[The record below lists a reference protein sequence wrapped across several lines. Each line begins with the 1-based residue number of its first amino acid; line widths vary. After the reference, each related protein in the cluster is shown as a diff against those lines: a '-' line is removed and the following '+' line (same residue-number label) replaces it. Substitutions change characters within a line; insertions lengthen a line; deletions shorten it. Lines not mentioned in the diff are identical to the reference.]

1 MCYNMDMTNFKKNDI
16 FEAEVLDLTHEGQGV
31 VKINSFPF
39 FVDNALP
46 GERIKMHVLKVGKSF
61 GFGRVDEF
69 ISQSKHRVTQLNL
82 DYLRTGIADFGHLSY
97 DEQVKFKH
105 KQVVYILRKTAG
117 KADYPVLPMI
127 EAIKTF
133 NYRNKA
139 QIPVQM
145 IDGVL
150 TTGFYR
156 KNSHTLIPVEDFYI
170 QHPEIDAA
178 VLFLR
183 DEFRKINLQAYDEKM
198 RKGWLRNIVVRRAF
212 HTGEMMITLV
222 VTSKKLPENVELVID
237 HLVERFTN
245 IKSVQLNINSG
256 TGSFILGKEFV
267 LLYGKDFITD
277 LMLDKTF
284 QISAPA
290 FYQVNTPQAEKLYET
305 AYDFAGLKPGD
316 VVIDAYSGIGTIGI
330 SMADRVAKVY
340 GMEIIPAAVE
350 NAKRNAQLNELE
362 NTHYEVGTAE
372 KIMPKWL
379 EEGVKPDVIFV
390 DPPRKGL
397 DEGFIKAATATGPR
411 RIVYISC
418 NPATFAR
425 DIVRFEAEGY
435 LLDKVQPVDLFPQ
448 THHIELVAS
457 FNKNKR
463 G

>member
-1 MCYNMDMTNFKKNDI
+1 MDMTNFKKNDI

-31 VKINSFPF
+31 VKVDSYPF

-46 GERIKMHVLKVGKSF
+46 GERIKMRVLKVGKSF

-69 ISQSKHRVTQLNL
+69 ISQSEHRTTQLNL
-82 DYLRTGIADFGHLSY
+82 DYLRTGIADFGHLTY
-97 DEQVKFKH
+97 NEQVKFKQ
-105 KQVVYILRKTAG
+105 KQVVDILRKTAG
-117 KADYPVLPMI
+117 KEDFPVSPVI
-127 EAIKTF
+127 ESIKTIK
-133 NYRNKA
+133 YRNKA
-139 QIPVQM
+139 QIPIQM
-145 IDGVL
+145 VNGIL

-156 KNSHTLIPVEDFYI
+156 KNSHSLIPVEDFYI
-170 QHPEIDAA
+170 QHPEIDAV

-183 DEFRKINLQAYDEKM
+183 DEFRKINLQAYDEKT
-198 RKGWLRNIVVRRAF
+198 RKGWLRNIVVRRGF
-212 HTGEMMITLV
+212 HTSEMMVSLV
-222 VTSKKLPENVELVID
+222 VTSKKLPENVDLVID
-237 HLVERFTN
+237 KLVEHFTN
-245 IKSVQLNINSG
+245 IKSVQLNINNG

-277 LMLDKTF
+277 LMLDKTY

-305 AYDFAGLKPGD
+305 AFEFAELKPGD
-316 VVIDAYSGIGTIGI
+316 IVIDAYSGIGTIGI
-330 SMADRVAKVY
+330 SMADRVAEVY
-340 GMEIIPAAVE
+340 GMEVVPAAVE

-379 EEGVKPDVIFV
+379 DEGIKPDVIFV

-397 DEGFIKAATATGPR
+397 DETFIKSATATNPL

-425 DIVRFEAEGY
+425 DTKFLIENGY
-435 LLDKVQPVDLFPQ
+435 RLEKVSAVDMFPQ
-448 THHIELVAS
+448 TNHVEVVGLLQKI
-457 FNKNKR
+457 K
-463 G
+463 

>member
-1 MCYNMDMTNFKKNDI
+1 MDMTNFKKNDI

-31 VKINSFPF
+31 VKVDSYPF

-46 GERIKMHVLKVGKSF
+46 GERIKMRVLKVGKSF

-69 ISQSKHRVTQLNL
+69 ISQSEHRTTQLNL
-82 DYLRTGIADFGHLSY
+82 DYLRTGIADFGHLTY
-97 DEQVKFKH
+97 NEQVKFKQ
-105 KQVVYILRKTAG
+105 KQVVDILRKTAG
-117 KADYPVLPMI
+117 KEDFPVSPVI
-127 EAIKTF
+127 ETIKTIK
-133 NYRNKA
+133 YRNKA

-145 IDGVL
+145 VNGIL

-156 KNSHTLIPVEDFYI
+156 KNSHSLIPVEDFYI
-170 QHPEIDAA
+170 QHPEIDAV

-183 DEFRKINLQAYDEKM
+183 DEFRKINLQAYDEKT
-198 RKGWLRNIVVRRAF
+198 RKGWLRNIVVRRGF
-212 HTGEMMITLV
+212 HTSEMMVSLV
-222 VTSKKLPENVELVID
+222 VTSKKLPENVDLVID
-237 HLVERFTN
+237 KLVEHFTN
-245 IKSVQLNINSG
+245 IKSVQLNINNG

-277 LMLDKTF
+277 LMLDKTY

-305 AYDFAGLKPGD
+305 AFEFAELKPGD
-316 VVIDAYSGIGTIGI
+316 IVIDAYSGIGTIGI
-330 SMADRVAKVY
+330 SMADRVAEVY
-340 GMEIIPAAVE
+340 GMEVVPAAVE

-379 EEGVKPDVIFV
+379 DEGIKPDVIFV

-397 DEGFIKAATATGPR
+397 DETFIKSATATNPR

-425 DIVRFEAEGY
+425 DVVRFENEGY
-435 LLDKVQPVDLFPQ
+435 ILDKVQPVDLFPQ
-448 THHIELVAS
+448 THHIELVAR
-457 FNKNKR
+457 FNKK
-463 G
+463 

>member
-1 MCYNMDMTNFKKNDI
+1 MDMTNFKKNDI

-31 VKINSFPF
+31 VKVDSYPF

-46 GERIKMHVLKVGKSF
+46 GERIKMRVLKVGKSF

-69 ISQSKHRVTQLNL
+69 ISQSEHRTTQLNL
-82 DYLRTGIADFGHLSY
+82 DYLRTGIADFGHLTY
-97 DEQVKFKH
+97 NEQVKFKQ
-105 KQVVYILRKTAG
+105 KQVVDILRKTAG
-117 KADYPVLPMI
+117 KEDFPVSPVT
-127 EAIKTF
+127 ESIKTIK
-133 NYRNKA
+133 YRNKA

-145 IDGVL
+145 VNGIL

-156 KNSHTLIPVEDFYI
+156 KNSHSLIPVEDFYI
-170 QHPEIDAA
+170 QHPEIDAV

-183 DEFRKINLQAYDEKM
+183 DEFRKINLQAYDEKT
-198 RKGWLRNIVVRRAF
+198 RKGWLRNIVVRRGF
-212 HTGEMMITLV
+212 HTSEMMVSLV
-222 VTSKKLPENVELVID
+222 VTSKKLPENVDLVID
-237 HLVERFTN
+237 KLVEHFTN
-245 IKSVQLNINSG
+245 IKSVQLNINTG

-277 LMLDKTF
+277 LMLDKTY

-305 AYDFAGLKPGD
+305 AFEFAELKPGD
-316 VVIDAYSGIGTIGI
+316 IVIDAYSGIGTIGI
-330 SMADRVAKVY
+330 SMADRVAEVY
-340 GMEIIPAAVE
+340 GMEVVPAAVE

-379 EEGVKPDVIFV
+379 DEGIKPDVIFV

-397 DEGFIKAATATGPR
+397 DETFIKSATATNPR

-425 DIVRFEAEGY
+425 DVVSFENEGY
-435 LLDKVQPVDLFPQ
+435 ILDKVQPVDLFPQ
-448 THHIELVAS
+448 THHIELVAR
-457 FNKNKR
+457 FNKK
-463 G
+463 

>member
-1 MCYNMDMTNFKKNDI
+1 MTNFKKNDI

-31 VKINSFPF
+31 VKVDSYPF

-46 GERIKMHVLKVGKSF
+46 GERIKMRVLKVGKSF

-69 ISQSKHRVTQLNL
+69 ISQSEHRTTQLNL
-82 DYLRTGIADFGHLSY
+82 DYLRTGIADFGHLTY
-97 DEQVKFKH
+97 NEQVKFKQ
-105 KQVVYILRKTAG
+105 KQVVDILRKTAG
-117 KADYPVLPMI
+117 KEDFPVSPVI
-127 EAIKTF
+127 ESIKTIK
-133 NYRNKA
+133 YRNKA

-145 IDGVL
+145 VNGIL

-156 KNSHTLIPVEDFYI
+156 KNSHSLIPVEDFYI
-170 QHPEIDAA
+170 QHPEIDAV

-183 DEFRKINLQAYDEKM
+183 DEFRKINLQAYDEKT
-198 RKGWLRNIVVRRAF
+198 RKGWLRNIVVRRGF
-212 HTGEMMITLV
+212 HTSEMMVSLV
-222 VTSKKLPENVELVID
+222 VTSKKLPENVDLLID
-237 HLVERFTN
+237 KLVEHFTN
-245 IKSVQLNINSG
+245 IKSVQLNINTG

-277 LMLDKTF
+277 LMLDKTY

-305 AYDFAGLKPGD
+305 AFEFAELKPGD
-316 VVIDAYSGIGTIGI
+316 IVIDAYSGIGTIGI
-330 SMADRVAKVY
+330 SMADRVAEVY
-340 GMEIIPAAVE
+340 GMEVVPAAVE

-379 EEGVKPDVIFV
+379 DEGIKPDVIFV

-397 DEGFIKAATATGPR
+397 DETFIKSATATNPR

-425 DIVRFEAEGY
+425 DVVSFENEGY
-435 LLDKVQPVDLFPQ
+435 ILDKVQPVDLFPQ
-448 THHIELVAS
+448 THHIELVAR
-457 FNKNKR
+457 FNKK
-463 G
+463 

>member
-1 MCYNMDMTNFKKNDI
+1 MDMTNFKKNDI

-31 VKINSFPF
+31 VKIDSFPF

-105 KQVVYILRKTAG
+105 KQVVDILRKTAG
-117 KADYPVLPMI
+117 KSDYPVLPVV
-127 EAIKTF
+127 EAIKTI

-145 IDGVL
+145 IDGLL

-170 QHPEIDAA
+170 QHPEIDAV

-183 DEFRKINLQAYDEKM
+183 DEFRKINLQAYDEKT

-222 VTSKKLPENVELVID
+222 VTSKKLPEKVELVID

-256 TGSFILGKEFV
+256 TGSFILGKEFI

-277 LMLDKTF
+277 LMLDKTY

-340 GMEIIPAAVE
+340 GMEVVPAAVE

-379 EEGVKPDVIFV
+379 SEGIKSDVIFV

-397 DEGFIKAATATGPR
+397 DESFIKAAAMMNPR

-425 DIVRFEAEGY
+425 DVVRFESEGY

-457 FNKNKR
+457 FNKK
-463 G
+463 

>member
-1 MCYNMDMTNFKKNDI
+1 MTNFKKNDI

-31 VKINSFPF
+31 VKVDSYPF

-46 GERIKMHVLKVGKSF
+46 GERIKMRVLKVGKSF

-69 ISQSKHRVTQLNL
+69 ISQSEHRTTQLNL
-82 DYLRTGIADFGHLSY
+82 DYLRTGIADFGHLTY
-97 DEQVKFKH
+97 NEQVKFKQ
-105 KQVVYILRKTAG
+105 KQVVDILRKTAG
-117 KADYPVLPMI
+117 KEDFPVSPVI
-127 EAIKTF
+127 ESIKTIK
-133 NYRNKA
+133 YRNKA
-139 QIPVQM
+139 QIPIQM
-145 IDGVL
+145 VNGIL

-156 KNSHTLIPVEDFYI
+156 KNSHSLIPVEDFYI
-170 QHPEIDAA
+170 QHPEIDAV

-183 DEFRKINLQAYDEKM
+183 DEFRKINLQAYDEKT
-198 RKGWLRNIVVRRAF
+198 RKGWLRNIVVRRGF
-212 HTGEMMITLV
+212 HTSEMMVSLV
-222 VTSKKLPENVELVID
+222 VTSKKLPENVDLVID
-237 HLVERFTN
+237 KLVEHFTN
-245 IKSVQLNINSG
+245 IKSVQLNINNG

-277 LMLDKTF
+277 LMLDKTY

-305 AYDFAGLKPGD
+305 AFEFAELKPGD
-316 VVIDAYSGIGTIGI
+316 IVIDAYSGIGTIGI
-330 SMADRVAKVY
+330 SMADRVAEVY
-340 GMEIIPAAVE
+340 GMEVVPAAVE

-379 EEGVKPDVIFV
+379 DEGIKPDVIFV

-397 DEGFIKAATATGPR
+397 DETFIKSATATNPR

-425 DIVRFEAEGY
+425 DVVRFENEGY
-435 LLDKVQPVDLFPQ
+435 ILDKVKPVDLFPQ
-448 THHIELVAS
+448 THHIELVAR
-457 FNKNKR
+457 FNKK
-463 G
+463 

>member
-1 MCYNMDMTNFKKNDI
+1 MDMTNFKKNDI

-31 VKINSFPF
+31 VKVDSYPF

-46 GERIKMHVLKVGKSF
+46 GERIKMRVLKVGKSF

-69 ISQSKHRVTQLNL
+69 ISQSEHRTTQLNL
-82 DYLRTGIADFGHLSY
+82 DYLRTGIADFGHLTY
-97 DEQVKFKH
+97 NEQVKFKQ
-105 KQVVYILRKTAG
+105 KQVVDILRKTAG
-117 KADYPVLPMI
+117 KEDFPVSPVI
-127 EAIKTF
+127 ESIKTIK
-133 NYRNKA
+133 YRNKA
-139 QIPVQM
+139 QIPIQM
-145 IDGVL
+145 VNGIL

-156 KNSHTLIPVEDFYI
+156 KNSHSLIPVEDFYI
-170 QHPEIDAA
+170 QHPEIDAV

-183 DEFRKINLQAYDEKM
+183 DEFRKINLQAYDEKT
-198 RKGWLRNIVVRRAF
+198 RKGWLRNIVVRRGF
-212 HTGEMMITLV
+212 HTSEMMVSLV
-222 VTSKKLPENVELVID
+222 VTSKKLPENVDLVID
-237 HLVERFTN
+237 KLVEHFTN
-245 IKSVQLNINSG
+245 IKSVQLNINNG

-277 LMLDKTF
+277 LMLDKTY

-305 AYDFAGLKPGD
+305 AFEFAELKPGD
-316 VVIDAYSGIGTIGI
+316 IVIDAYSGIGTIGI
-330 SMADRVAKVY
+330 SMADRVAEVY
-340 GMEIIPAAVE
+340 GMEVVPAAVE

-379 EEGVKPDVIFV
+379 DEGIKPDVIFV

-397 DEGFIKAATATGPR
+397 DETFIKSATATNPR

-425 DIVRFEAEGY
+425 DVVRFENEGY
-435 LLDKVQPVDLFPQ
+435 ILDKVQPVDLLPQ
-448 THHIELVAS
+448 THHIELVAR
-457 FNKNKR
+457 FNKK
-463 G
+463 

>member
-1 MCYNMDMTNFKKNDI
+1 MTNFKKNDI

-31 VKINSFPF
+31 VKVDSYPF

-46 GERIKMHVLKVGKSF
+46 GERIKMRVLKVGKSF

-69 ISQSKHRVTQLNL
+69 ISQSEHRTTQLNL
-82 DYLRTGIADFGHLSY
+82 DYLRTGIADFGHLTY
-97 DEQVKFKH
+97 NEQVKFKQ
-105 KQVVYILRKTAG
+105 KQVVDILRKTAG
-117 KADYPVLPMI
+117 KEDFPVSPVI
-127 EAIKTF
+127 ESIKTIK
-133 NYRNKA
+133 YRNKA

-145 IDGVL
+145 VNGIL

-156 KNSHTLIPVEDFYI
+156 KNSHSLIPVEDFYI
-170 QHPEIDAA
+170 QHPEIDAV

-183 DEFRKINLQAYDEKM
+183 DEFRKINLQAYDEKT
-198 RKGWLRNIVVRRAF
+198 RKGWLRNIVVRRGF
-212 HTGEMMITLV
+212 HTSEMMVSLV
-222 VTSKKLPENVELVID
+222 VTSKKLPENVDLVID
-237 HLVERFTN
+237 KLVEHFTN
-245 IKSVQLNINSG
+245 IKSVQLNINNG

-277 LMLDKTF
+277 LMLDKTY

-305 AYDFAGLKPGD
+305 AFEFAELKPGD
-316 VVIDAYSGIGTIGI
+316 IVIDAYSGIGTIGI
-330 SMADRVAKVY
+330 SMADRVAEVY
-340 GMEIIPAAVE
+340 GMEVVPAAVE

-379 EEGVKPDVIFV
+379 DEGIKPDVIFV

-397 DEGFIKAATATGPR
+397 DETFIKSATATNPR

-425 DIVRFEAEGY
+425 DVVRFENEGY
-435 LLDKVQPVDLFPQ
+435 ILDKVQPVDLFPQ

-457 FNKNKR
+457 FNKK
-463 G
+463 

>member
-1 MCYNMDMTNFKKNDI
+1 MTNFKKNDI

-31 VKINSFPF
+31 VKVDSYPF

-46 GERIKMHVLKVGKSF
+46 GERIKMRVLKVGKSF

-69 ISQSKHRVTQLNL
+69 ISQSDHRTTQLNL
-82 DYLRTGIADFGHLSY
+82 DYLRTGIADFGHLTY
-97 DEQVKFKH
+97 NEQVKFKQ
-105 KQVVYILRKTAG
+105 KQVVDILRKTAG
-117 KADYPVLPMI
+117 KEDFPVSPVI
-127 EAIKTF
+127 ESIKTIK
-133 NYRNKA
+133 YRNKA
-139 QIPVQM
+139 QIPIQM
-145 IDGVL
+145 VNGIL

-156 KNSHTLIPVEDFYI
+156 KNSHSLIPVEDFYI
-170 QHPEIDAA
+170 QHPEIDAV

-183 DEFRKINLQAYDEKM
+183 DEFRKINLQAYDEKT
-198 RKGWLRNIVVRRAF
+198 RKGWLRNIVVRRGF
-212 HTGEMMITLV
+212 HTSEMMVSLV
-222 VTSKKLPENVELVID
+222 VTSKKLPENVDLVID
-237 HLVERFTN
+237 KLVEHFTN
-245 IKSVQLNINSG
+245 IKSVQLNINNG

-277 LMLDKTF
+277 LMLDKTY

-305 AYDFAGLKPGD
+305 AFEFAELKPGD
-316 VVIDAYSGIGTIGI
+316 IVIDAYSGIGTIGI
-330 SMADRVAKVY
+330 SMADRVAEVY
-340 GMEIIPAAVE
+340 GMEVVPAAVE

-379 EEGVKPDVIFV
+379 DEGIKPDVIFV

-397 DEGFIKAATATGPR
+397 DETFIKSATATNPR

-425 DIVRFEAEGY
+425 DVVRFENEGY
-435 LLDKVQPVDLFPQ
+435 ILDKVQPVDLFPQ
-448 THHIELVAS
+448 THHIELVAR
-457 FNKNKR
+457 FNKK
-463 G
+463 

>member
-1 MCYNMDMTNFKKNDI
+1 MDMTNFKKNDI

-31 VKINSFPF
+31 VKVDSYPF

-46 GERIKMHVLKVGKSF
+46 GERIKMRVLKVGKSF

-69 ISQSKHRVTQLNL
+69 ISQSEHRTTQLNL
-82 DYLRTGIADFGHLSY
+82 DYLRTGIADFGHLTY
-97 DEQVKFKH
+97 NEQVKFKQ
-105 KQVVYILRKTAG
+105 KQVVDILRKTAG
-117 KADYPVLPMI
+117 KEDFPVSPVI
-127 EAIKTF
+127 ESIKTIK
-133 NYRNKA
+133 YRNKA

-145 IDGVL
+145 VNGIL

-156 KNSHTLIPVEDFYI
+156 KNSHSLIPVEDFYI
-170 QHPEIDAA
+170 QHPEIDAV

-183 DEFRKINLQAYDEKM
+183 DEFRKINLQAYDEKT
-198 RKGWLRNIVVRRAF
+198 RKGWLRNIVVRRGF
-212 HTGEMMITLV
+212 HTSEMMVSLV
-222 VTSKKLPENVELVID
+222 VTSKKLPENVDLVID
-237 HLVERFTN
+237 KLVEHFTN
-245 IKSVQLNINSG
+245 IKSVQLNINNG

-277 LMLDKTF
+277 LMLDKTY

-305 AYDFAGLKPGD
+305 AFEFAELKPGD
-316 VVIDAYSGIGTIGI
+316 IVIDAYSGIGTIGI
-330 SMADRVAKVY
+330 SMADRVAEVY
-340 GMEIIPAAVE
+340 GMEVVPAAVE

-379 EEGVKPDVIFV
+379 DEGIKPDVIFV

-397 DEGFIKAATATGPR
+397 DETFIKSATATNPR

-425 DIVRFEAEGY
+425 DVVRFENEGY
-435 LLDKVQPVDLFPQ
+435 ILDKVQPVDLFPQ

-457 FNKNKR
+457 FNKK
-463 G
+463 

>member
-1 MCYNMDMTNFKKNDI
+1 MTNFKKNDI

-31 VKINSFPF
+31 VKVDSYPF

-46 GERIKMHVLKVGKSF
+46 GERIKMRVLKVGKSF

-69 ISQSKHRVTQLNL
+69 ISQSEHRTTQLNL
-82 DYLRTGIADFGHLSY
+82 DYLRTGIADFGHLTY
-97 DEQVKFKH
+97 NEQVKFKQ
-105 KQVVYILRKTAG
+105 KQVVDILRKTAR
-117 KADYPVLPMI
+117 KEDFPVSPVI
-127 EAIKTF
+127 ESIKTIK
-133 NYRNKA
+133 YRNKA
-139 QIPVQM
+139 QIPIQM
-145 IDGVL
+145 VNGIL

-156 KNSHTLIPVEDFYI
+156 KNSHSLIPVEDFYI
-170 QHPEIDAA
+170 QHPEIDAV

-183 DEFRKINLQAYDEKM
+183 DEFRKINLQAYDEKT
-198 RKGWLRNIVVRRAF
+198 RKGWLRNIVVRRGF
-212 HTGEMMITLV
+212 HTSEMMVSLV
-222 VTSKKLPENVELVID
+222 VTSKKLPENVDLVID
-237 HLVERFTN
+237 KLVEHFTN
-245 IKSVQLNINSG
+245 IKSVQLNINNG

-277 LMLDKTF
+277 LMLDKTY

-305 AYDFAGLKPGD
+305 AFEFAELKPGD
-316 VVIDAYSGIGTIGI
+316 IVIDAYSGIGTIGI
-330 SMADRVAKVY
+330 SMADRVAEVY
-340 GMEIIPAAVE
+340 GMEVVPAAVE

-379 EEGVKPDVIFV
+379 DEGIKPDVIFV

-397 DEGFIKAATATGPR
+397 DETFIKSATATNPR

-425 DIVRFEAEGY
+425 DVVRFENEGY
-435 LLDKVQPVDLFPQ
+435 ILDKVQPVDLFPQ
-448 THHIELVAS
+448 THHIELVAR
-457 FNKNKR
+457 FNKK
-463 G
+463 

>member
-1 MCYNMDMTNFKKNDI
+1 MDMTNFKKNDI

-31 VKINSFPF
+31 VKVDSYPF

-46 GERIKMHVLKVGKSF
+46 GERIKMRVLKVGKSF

-69 ISQSKHRVTQLNL
+69 ISQSEHRTTQLNL
-82 DYLRTGIADFGHLSY
+82 DYLRTGIADFGHLTY
-97 DEQVKFKH
+97 NEQVKFKQ
-105 KQVVYILRKTAG
+105 KQVVDILRKTAG
-117 KADYPVLPMI
+117 KEDFPVSPVI
-127 EAIKTF
+127 ESIKTIK
-133 NYRNKA
+133 YRNKA

-145 IDGVL
+145 VNGIL

-156 KNSHTLIPVEDFYI
+156 KNSHSLIPVEDFYI
-170 QHPEIDAA
+170 QHPEIDAV

-183 DEFRKINLQAYDEKM
+183 DEFRKINLQAYDEKT
-198 RKGWLRNIVVRRAF
+198 RKGWLRNIVVRRGF
-212 HTGEMMITLV
+212 HTSEMMVSLV
-222 VTSKKLPENVELVID
+222 VTSKKLPENVDLVID
-237 HLVERFTN
+237 KLVEYFTN
-245 IKSVQLNINSG
+245 IKSVQLNINNG

-277 LMLDKTF
+277 LMLDKTY

-305 AYDFAGLKPGD
+305 AFEFAELKPGD
-316 VVIDAYSGIGTIGI
+316 TVIDAYSGIGTIGI
-330 SMADRVAKVY
+330 SMADRVAEVY
-340 GMEIIPAAVE
+340 GMEVVPAAVE

-379 EEGVKPDVIFV
+379 DEGIKPDVIFV

-397 DEGFIKAATATGPR
+397 DETFIKSATATNPR

-425 DIVRFEAEGY
+425 DVVRFENEGY
-435 LLDKVQPVDLFPQ
+435 ILDKVQPVDLFPQ
-448 THHIELVAS
+448 THHIELVAR
-457 FNKNKR
+457 FNKK
-463 G
+463 

>member
-1 MCYNMDMTNFKKNDI
+1 MDMTNFKKNDI

-31 VKINSFPF
+31 VKVDSYPF

-46 GERIKMHVLKVGKSF
+46 GERIKMRVLKVGKSF

-69 ISQSKHRVTQLNL
+69 ISQSDHRTTQLNL

-97 DEQVKFKH
+97 NEQVKFKQ
-105 KQVVYILRKTAG
+105 KQVVDILRKTAG
-117 KADYPVLPMI
+117 KEDFPISPVI
-127 EAIKTF
+127 ESIKTIK
-133 NYRNKA
+133 YRNKA

-145 IDGVL
+145 VNGIL

-156 KNSHTLIPVEDFYI
+156 KNSHSLIPVEDFYI
-170 QHPEIDAA
+170 QHPEIDAV

-183 DEFRKINLQAYDEKM
+183 DEFRKINLQAYDEKT
-198 RKGWLRNIVVRRAF
+198 RKGWLRNIVVRRGF
-212 HTGEMMITLV
+212 HTSEMMVSLV
-222 VTSKKLPENVELVID
+222 VTSKKLPENVDLVID
-237 HLVERFTN
+237 KLVEHFTN
-245 IKSVQLNINSG
+245 IKSVQLNINTG

-267 LLYGKDFITD
+267 LLFGKNFITD
-277 LMLDKTF
+277 LMLDKTY

-305 AYDFAGLKPGD
+305 AFEFAELKPGD
-316 VVIDAYSGIGTIGI
+316 IVIDAYSGIGTIGI
-330 SMADRVAKVY
+330 SMADRVAEVY
-340 GMEIIPAAVE
+340 GMEVVPAAVE

-379 EEGVKPDVIFV
+379 DEGIKPDVIFV

-397 DEGFIKAATATGPR
+397 DETFIKSATATNPR

-425 DIVRFEAEGY
+425 DVVRFENEGY
-435 LLDKVQPVDLFPQ
+435 ILDKVQPVDLFPQ
-448 THHIELVAS
+448 THHIELVAR
-457 FNKNKR
+457 FNKK
-463 G
+463 

>member
-1 MCYNMDMTNFKKNDI
+1 MDMTNFKKNDI

-31 VKINSFPF
+31 VKVDSYPF

-46 GERIKMHVLKVGKSF
+46 GERIKMRVLKVGKSF

-69 ISQSKHRVTQLNL
+69 ISQSEHRTTQLNL
-82 DYLRTGIADFGHLSY
+82 DYLRTGIADFGHLTY
-97 DEQVKFKH
+97 NEQVKFKQ
-105 KQVVYILRKTAG
+105 KQVVDILRKTAG
-117 KADYPVLPMI
+117 KEDFPVSPVI
-127 EAIKTF
+127 ESIKTIK
-133 NYRNKA
+133 YRNKA

-145 IDGVL
+145 VNGIL

-156 KNSHTLIPVEDFYI
+156 KNSHSLIPVEDFYI
-170 QHPEIDAA
+170 QHPEIDAV

-183 DEFRKINLQAYDEKM
+183 DKFRKINLQAYDEKT
-198 RKGWLRNIVVRRAF
+198 RKGWLRNIVVRRGF
-212 HTGEMMITLV
+212 HTSEMMVSLV
-222 VTSKKLPENVELVID
+222 VTSKKLPENVDLVID
-237 HLVERFTN
+237 KLVEHFTN
-245 IKSVQLNINSG
+245 IKSVQLNINNG

-277 LMLDKTF
+277 LMLDKTY

-305 AYDFAGLKPGD
+305 AFEFAELKPGD
-316 VVIDAYSGIGTIGI
+316 IVIDAYSGIGTIGI
-330 SMADRVAKVY
+330 SMADRVAEVY
-340 GMEIIPAAVE
+340 GMEVVPAAIE

-379 EEGVKPDVIFV
+379 DEGIKPDVIFV

-397 DEGFIKAATATGPR
+397 DETFIKSATATNPR

-425 DIVRFEAEGY
+425 DVVRFENEGY
-435 LLDKVQPVDLFPQ
+435 ILDKVQPVDLFPQ
-448 THHIELVAS
+448 THHIELVAR
-457 FNKNKR
+457 FNKK
-463 G
+463 

>member
-1 MCYNMDMTNFKKNDI
+1 MTNFKKNDI

-31 VKINSFPF
+31 VKVDSYPF

-46 GERIKMHVLKVGKSF
+46 GERIKMRVLKVGKSF

-69 ISQSKHRVTQLNL
+69 ISQSEHRTTQLNL
-82 DYLRTGIADFGHLSY
+82 DYLRTGIADFGHLTY
-97 DEQVKFKH
+97 NEQVKFKQ
-105 KQVVYILRKTAG
+105 KQVVDILRKTAG
-117 KADYPVLPMI
+117 KEDFPVSPVT
-127 EAIKTF
+127 ESIKTIK
-133 NYRNKA
+133 YRNKA

-145 IDGVL
+145 VNGIL

-156 KNSHTLIPVEDFYI
+156 KNSHSLIPVEDFYI
-170 QHPEIDAA
+170 QHPEIDAV

-183 DEFRKINLQAYDEKM
+183 DEFRKINLQAYDEKT
-198 RKGWLRNIVVRRAF
+198 RKGWLRNIVVRRGF
-212 HTGEMMITLV
+212 HTSEMMVSLV
-222 VTSKKLPENVELVID
+222 VTSKKLPENVDLVID
-237 HLVERFTN
+237 KLVEHFTN
-245 IKSVQLNINSG
+245 IKSVQLNINTG

-277 LMLDKTF
+277 LMLDKTY

-305 AYDFAGLKPGD
+305 AFEFAELKPGD
-316 VVIDAYSGIGTIGI
+316 IVIDAYSGIGTIGI
-330 SMADRVAKVY
+330 SMADRVAEVY
-340 GMEIIPAAVE
+340 GMEVVPAAVE

-379 EEGVKPDVIFV
+379 DEGIKPDVIFV

-397 DEGFIKAATATGPR
+397 DETFIKSATATNPR

-425 DIVRFEAEGY
+425 DVVSFENEGY
-435 LLDKVQPVDLFPQ
+435 ILDKVQPVDLFPQ
-448 THHIELVAS
+448 THHIELVAR
-457 FNKNKR
+457 FNKK
-463 G
+463 

>member
-1 MCYNMDMTNFKKNDI
+1 MTNFKKNDI

-31 VKINSFPF
+31 VKVDSYPF

-46 GERIKMHVLKVGKSF
+46 GERIKMRVLKVGKSF

-69 ISQSKHRVTQLNL
+69 ISQSEHRTTQLNL
-82 DYLRTGIADFGHLSY
+82 DYLRTGIADFGHLTY
-97 DEQVKFKH
+97 NEQVKFKQ
-105 KQVVYILRKTAG
+105 KQVVDILRKTAG
-117 KADYPVLPMI
+117 KEDFPVSPVI
-127 EAIKTF
+127 ESIKTIK
-133 NYRNKA
+133 YRNKA

-145 IDGVL
+145 VNGIL

-156 KNSHTLIPVEDFYI
+156 KNSHSLIPVEDFYI
-170 QHPEIDAA
+170 QHPEIDAV

-183 DEFRKINLQAYDEKM
+183 DEFRKINLQAYDEKT
-198 RKGWLRNIVVRRAF
+198 RKGWLRNIVVRRGF
-212 HTGEMMITLV
+212 HTSEMMVSLV
-222 VTSKKLPENVELVID
+222 VTSKKLPENVDLVID
-237 HLVERFTN
+237 KLVEHFTN
-245 IKSVQLNINSG
+245 IKSVQLNINTG

-277 LMLDKTF
+277 LMLDKTY

-305 AYDFAGLKPGD
+305 AFEFAELKPGD
-316 VVIDAYSGIGTIGI
+316 IVIDAYSGIGTIGI
-330 SMADRVAKVY
+330 SMADRVAEVY
-340 GMEIIPAAVE
+340 GMEVVPAAVE

-379 EEGVKPDVIFV
+379 DEGIKPDVIFV

-397 DEGFIKAATATGPR
+397 DETFIKSATATNPR

-425 DIVRFEAEGY
+425 DVVRFENEGY
-435 LLDKVQPVDLFPQ
+435 ILDKVQPVDLFPQ
-448 THHIELVAS
+448 THHIELVAR
-457 FNKNKR
+457 FNKK
-463 G
+463 

>member
-1 MCYNMDMTNFKKNDI
+1 MDMTNFKKNDI

-31 VKINSFPF
+31 VKVDSYPF

-46 GERIKMHVLKVGKSF
+46 GERIKMRVLKVGKSF

-69 ISQSKHRVTQLNL
+69 ISQSEHRSTQLNL
-82 DYLRTGIADFGHLSY
+82 DYLRTGIADFGHLTY
-97 DEQVKFKH
+97 NEQVKFKQ
-105 KQVVYILRKTAG
+105 KQVVDILRKTAG
-117 KADYPVLPMI
+117 KEDFPVSPVI
-127 EAIKTF
+127 ESIKTIK
-133 NYRNKA
+133 YRNKA

-145 IDGVL
+145 VNGIL

-156 KNSHTLIPVEDFYI
+156 KNSHSLIPVEDFYI
-170 QHPEIDAA
+170 QHPEIDAV

-183 DEFRKINLQAYDEKM
+183 DEFRKINLQAYDEKT
-198 RKGWLRNIVVRRAF
+198 RKGWLRNIVVRRGF
-212 HTGEMMITLV
+212 HTSEMMVSLV
-222 VTSKKLPENVELVID
+222 VTSKKLPENVDLVID
-237 HLVERFTN
+237 KLVEHFTN
-245 IKSVQLNINSG
+245 IKSVQLNINNG

-277 LMLDKTF
+277 LMLDKTY

-305 AYDFAGLKPGD
+305 AFEFAELKPGD
-316 VVIDAYSGIGTIGI
+316 IVIDAYSGIGTIGI
-330 SMADRVAKVY
+330 SMADRVAEVY
-340 GMEIIPAAVE
+340 GMEVVPAAVE

-379 EEGVKPDVIFV
+379 DEGIKPDVIFV

-397 DEGFIKAATATGPR
+397 DETFIKSATATNPR

-425 DIVRFEAEGY
+425 DVVRFENEGY
-435 LLDKVQPVDLFPQ
+435 ILDKVQPVDLFPQ
-448 THHIELVAS
+448 THHIELVAR
-457 FNKNKR
+457 FNKK
-463 G
+463 

>member
-1 MCYNMDMTNFKKNDI
+1 MDMTNFKKNDI

-31 VKINSFPF
+31 VKVDSYPF

-46 GERIKMHVLKVGKSF
+46 GERIKMRVLKVGKSF

-69 ISQSKHRVTQLNL
+69 ISQSEHRTTQLNL
-82 DYLRTGIADFGHLSY
+82 DYLRTGIADFGHLTY
-97 DEQVKFKH
+97 NEQVKFKQ
-105 KQVVYILRKTAG
+105 KQVVDILRKTAG
-117 KADYPVLPMI
+117 KEDFPVSPVI
-127 EAIKTF
+127 ESIKTIK
-133 NYRNKA
+133 YRNKA

-145 IDGVL
+145 VNGIL

-156 KNSHTLIPVEDFYI
+156 KNSHSLIPVEDFYI
-170 QHPEIDAA
+170 QHHEIDAV

-183 DEFRKINLQAYDEKM
+183 DEFRKINLQAYDEKT
-198 RKGWLRNIVVRRAF
+198 RKGWLRNIVVRRGF
-212 HTGEMMITLV
+212 HTSEMMVSLV
-222 VTSKKLPENVELVID
+222 VTSKKLPENVDLVID
-237 HLVERFTN
+237 KLVEHFTN
-245 IKSVQLNINSG
+245 IKSVQLNINNG

-277 LMLDKTF
+277 LMLDKTY

-305 AYDFAGLKPGD
+305 AFEFAELKPGD
-316 VVIDAYSGIGTIGI
+316 IVIDAYSGIGTIGI
-330 SMADRVAKVY
+330 SMADRVAEVY
-340 GMEIIPAAVE
+340 GMEVVPAAVE

-379 EEGVKPDVIFV
+379 DEGIKPDVIFV

-397 DEGFIKAATATGPR
+397 DETFIKSATATNPR

-425 DIVRFEAEGY
+425 DVVRFENEGY
-435 LLDKVQPVDLFPQ
+435 ILDKVQPVDLFPQ
-448 THHIELVAS
+448 THHIELVAR
-457 FNKNKR
+457 FNKK
-463 G
+463 

>member
-1 MCYNMDMTNFKKNDI
+1 MTNFKKNDI

-31 VKINSFPF
+31 VKVDSYPF

-46 GERIKMHVLKVGKSF
+46 GERIKMRVLKVGKSF

-69 ISQSKHRVTQLNL
+69 ISQSEHRTTQLNL
-82 DYLRTGIADFGHLSY
+82 DYLRTGIADFGHLTY
-97 DEQVKFKH
+97 NEQVKFKQ
-105 KQVVYILRKTAG
+105 KQVVDILRKTAG
-117 KADYPVLPMI
+117 KEDFPVSPVI
-127 EAIKTF
+127 ESIKTIK
-133 NYRNKA
+133 YRNKA

-145 IDGVL
+145 VNGIL

-156 KNSHTLIPVEDFYI
+156 KNSHSLIPVEDFYI
-170 QHPEIDAA
+170 QHPEIDAV

-183 DEFRKINLQAYDEKM
+183 DEFRKINLQAYDEKT
-198 RKGWLRNIVVRRAF
+198 RKGWLRNIVVRRGF
-212 HTGEMMITLV
+212 HTSEMMVSLV
-222 VTSKKLPENVELVID
+222 VTSKKLPENVDLVID
-237 HLVERFTN
+237 KLVEHFTN
-245 IKSVQLNINSG
+245 IKSVQLNINNG

-277 LMLDKTF
+277 LMLDKTY

-305 AYDFAGLKPGD
+305 AFEFAELKPGD
-316 VVIDAYSGIGTIGI
+316 IVIDAYSGIGTIGI
-330 SMADRVAKVY
+330 SMADRVAEVY
-340 GMEIIPAAVE
+340 GMEVVPAAVE

-379 EEGVKPDVIFV
+379 DEGIKPDVIFV

-397 DEGFIKAATATGPR
+397 DETFIKSATATNPR

-425 DIVRFEAEGY
+425 DVVRFENEGY
-435 LLDKVQPVDLFPQ
+435 ILDKVQPVDLFPQ
-448 THHIELVAS
+448 THHVEIVALLTS
-457 FNKNKR
+457 KK
-463 G
+463 

>member
-1 MCYNMDMTNFKKNDI
+1 M
-16 FEAEVLDLTHEGQGV
+16 THEGQGV
-31 VKINSFPF
+31 VKVDSYPF

-46 GERIKMHVLKVGKSF
+46 GERIKMRVLKVGKSF

-69 ISQSKHRVTQLNL
+69 ISQSEHRTTQLNL
-82 DYLRTGIADFGHLSY
+82 DYLRTGIADFGHLTY
-97 DEQVKFKH
+97 NEQVKFKQ
-105 KQVVYILRKTAG
+105 KQVVDILRKTAG
-117 KADYPVLPMI
+117 KEDFPVSPVI
-127 EAIKTF
+127 ESIKTIK
-133 NYRNKA
+133 YRNKA

-145 IDGVL
+145 VNGIL

-156 KNSHTLIPVEDFYI
+156 KNSHSLIPVEDFYI
-170 QHPEIDAA
+170 QHPEIDAV

-183 DEFRKINLQAYDEKM
+183 DEFRKINLQAYDEKT
-198 RKGWLRNIVVRRAF
+198 RKGWLRNIVVRRGF
-212 HTGEMMITLV
+212 HTSEMMVILV
-222 VTSKKLPENVELVID
+222 VTSKKLPENVDLVID
-237 HLVERFTN
+237 KLVEHFTN
-245 IKSVQLNINSG
+245 IKSVQLNINNG

-277 LMLDKTF
+277 LMLDKTY

-305 AYDFAGLKPGD
+305 AFEFAELKPGD
-316 VVIDAYSGIGTIGI
+316 IVIDAYSGIGTIGI
-330 SMADRVAKVY
+330 SMADRVAEVY
-340 GMEIIPAAVE
+340 GMEVVPAAVE

-379 EEGVKPDVIFV
+379 DEGIKPDVIFV

-397 DEGFIKAATATGPR
+397 DETFIKSATATNPR

-425 DIVRFEAEGY
+425 DVVRFENEGY
-435 LLDKVQPVDLFPQ
+435 ILDKVQPVDLFPQ
-448 THHIELVAS
+448 THHIELVAR
-457 FNKNKR
+457 FNKK
-463 G
+463 

>member
-1 MCYNMDMTNFKKNDI
+1 MDMTNFKKNDI

-31 VKINSFPF
+31 VKVDSYPF

-46 GERIKMHVLKVGKSF
+46 GERIKMRVLKVGKSF

-69 ISQSKHRVTQLNL
+69 ISQSEHRTTQLNL
-82 DYLRTGIADFGHLSY
+82 DYLRTGIADFGHLTY
-97 DEQVKFKH
+97 NEQVKFKQ
-105 KQVVYILRKTAG
+105 KQVVDILRKTAG
-117 KADYPVLPMI
+117 KEDFAVSPVI
-127 EAIKTF
+127 ESIKTIK
-133 NYRNKA
+133 YRNKA

-145 IDGVL
+145 VNGIL

-156 KNSHTLIPVEDFYI
+156 KNSHSLIPVEDFYI
-170 QHPEIDAA
+170 QHPEIDAV

-183 DEFRKINLQAYDEKM
+183 DEFRKINLQAYDEKT
-198 RKGWLRNIVVRRAF
+198 RKGWLRNIVVRRGF
-212 HTGEMMITLV
+212 HTSEMMVSLV
-222 VTSKKLPENVELVID
+222 VTSKKLPENVDLVID
-237 HLVERFTN
+237 KLVEHFTN
-245 IKSVQLNINSG
+245 IKSVQLNINNG

-277 LMLDKTF
+277 LMLDKTY

-305 AYDFAGLKPGD
+305 AFEFAELKPGD
-316 VVIDAYSGIGTIGI
+316 IVIDAYSGIGTIGI
-330 SMADRVAKVY
+330 SMADRVAEVY
-340 GMEIIPAAVE
+340 GMEVVPAAVE

-379 EEGVKPDVIFV
+379 DEGIKPDVIFV

-397 DEGFIKAATATGPR
+397 DETFIKSATATNPR

-425 DIVRFEAEGY
+425 DVVRFENEGY
-435 LLDKVQPVDLFPQ
+435 ILDKVQPVDLFPQ
-448 THHIELVAS
+448 THHIELVAR
-457 FNKNKR
+457 FNKK
-463 G
+463 

>member
-1 MCYNMDMTNFKKNDI
+1 MTNFKKNDI

-31 VKINSFPF
+31 VKVDSYPF

-46 GERIKMHVLKVGKSF
+46 GERIKMRVLKVGKSF

-69 ISQSKHRVTQLNL
+69 ISQSEHRTTQLNL
-82 DYLRTGIADFGHLSY
+82 DYLRTGIADFGHLTY
-97 DEQVKFKH
+97 NEQVKFKQ
-105 KQVVYILRKTAG
+105 KQVVDILRKTAG
-117 KADYPVLPMI
+117 KEDFPVSPVI
-127 EAIKTF
+127 ESIKTIK
-133 NYRNKA
+133 YRNKA
-139 QIPVQM
+139 QIPIQM
-145 IDGVL
+145 VNGIL

-156 KNSHTLIPVEDFYI
+156 KNSHSLIPVEDFYI
-170 QHPEIDAA
+170 QHPEIDAV

-183 DEFRKINLQAYDEKM
+183 DEFRKINLQAYDEKT
-198 RKGWLRNIVVRRAF
+198 RKGWLRNIVVRRGF
-212 HTGEMMITLV
+212 HTSEMMVSLV
-222 VTSKKLPENVELVID
+222 VTSKKLPENVDLVID
-237 HLVERFTN
+237 KLVEHFTN
-245 IKSVQLNINSG
+245 IKSVQLNINNG

-277 LMLDKTF
+277 LMLDKTY

-305 AYDFAGLKPGD
+305 AFEFAELKPGD
-316 VVIDAYSGIGTIGI
+316 IVIDAYSGIGTIGI
-330 SMADRVAKVY
+330 SMADRVAEVY
-340 GMEIIPAAVE
+340 GMEVVPAAVE

-379 EEGVKPDVIFV
+379 DEGIKPDVIFV

-397 DEGFIKAATATGPR
+397 DETFIKSATATNPL

-425 DIVRFEAEGY
+425 DVVRFENEGY
-435 LLDKVQPVDLFPQ
+435 ILDKVQPVDLFPQ
-448 THHIELVAS
+448 THHIELVAR
-457 FNKNKR
+457 FNKK
-463 G
+463 

>member
-1 MCYNMDMTNFKKNDI
+1 MTNFKKNDI

-31 VKINSFPF
+31 VKVDSYPF

-46 GERIKMHVLKVGKSF
+46 GERIKMRVLKVGKSF

-69 ISQSKHRVTQLNL
+69 ISQSEHRTTQLNL
-82 DYLRTGIADFGHLSY
+82 DYLRTGIADFGHLTY
-97 DEQVKFKH
+97 NEQVKFKQ
-105 KQVVYILRKTAG
+105 KQVVDILRKTAG
-117 KADYPVLPMI
+117 KEDFPVSPVT
-127 EAIKTF
+127 ESIKTIK
-133 NYRNKA
+133 YRNKA

-145 IDGVL
+145 VNGIL

-156 KNSHTLIPVEDFYI
+156 KNSHSLIPVEDFYI
-170 QHPEIDAA
+170 QHPEIDAV

-183 DEFRKINLQAYDEKM
+183 DEFRKINLQAYDEKT
-198 RKGWLRNIVVRRAF
+198 RKGWLRNIVVRRGF
-212 HTGEMMITLV
+212 HTSEMMVSLV
-222 VTSKKLPENVELVID
+222 VTSKKLPENVDLVID
-237 HLVERFTN
+237 KLVEHFTN
-245 IKSVQLNINSG
+245 IKSVQLNINTG

-277 LMLDKTF
+277 LMLDKTY

-305 AYDFAGLKPGD
+305 AFEFAELKPGD
-316 VVIDAYSGIGTIGI
+316 IVIDAYSGIGTIGI
-330 SMADRVAKVY
+330 SMADRVAEVY
-340 GMEIIPAAVE
+340 GMEVVPAAVE

-379 EEGVKPDVIFV
+379 DEGIKPDVIFV

-397 DEGFIKAATATGPR
+397 DETFIKSATATNPR

-425 DIVRFEAEGY
+425 DVVSFENEGY
-435 LLDKVQPVDLFPQ
+435 ILDKVQPVDLFPQ

-457 FNKNKR
+457 FNKK
-463 G
+463 

>member
-1 MCYNMDMTNFKKNDI
+1 MTNFKKNDI

-31 VKINSFPF
+31 VKVDSYPF

-46 GERIKMHVLKVGKSF
+46 GERIKMRVLKVGKSF

-69 ISQSKHRVTQLNL
+69 ISQSEHRTTQLNL
-82 DYLRTGIADFGHLSY
+82 DYLRTGIADFGHLTY
-97 DEQVKFKH
+97 NEQVKFKQ
-105 KQVVYILRKTAG
+105 KQVVDILRKTAG
-117 KADYPVLPMI
+117 KEDFPVSPVI
-127 EAIKTF
+127 ESIKTIK
-133 NYRNKA
+133 YRNKA
-139 QIPVQM
+139 QIPIQM
-145 IDGVL
+145 VNGIL

-156 KNSHTLIPVEDFYI
+156 KNSHSLIPVEDFYI
-170 QHPEIDAA
+170 QHPEIDAV

-183 DEFRKINLQAYDEKM
+183 DEFRKINLQAYDEKT
-198 RKGWLRNIVVRRAF
+198 RKGWLRNIVVRRGF
-212 HTGEMMITLV
+212 HTSEMMFSLV
-222 VTSKKLPENVELVID
+222 VTSKKLPENVDLVID
-237 HLVERFTN
+237 KLVEHFTN
-245 IKSVQLNINSG
+245 IKSVQLNINNG

-277 LMLDKTF
+277 LMLDKTY

-305 AYDFAGLKPGD
+305 AFEFAELKPGD
-316 VVIDAYSGIGTIGI
+316 IVIDAYSGIGTIGI
-330 SMADRVAKVY
+330 SMADRVAEVY
-340 GMEIIPAAVE
+340 GMEVVPAAVE

-379 EEGVKPDVIFV
+379 DEGIKPDVIFV

-397 DEGFIKAATATGPR
+397 DETFIKSATATNPR

-425 DIVRFEAEGY
+425 DVVRFENEGY
-435 LLDKVQPVDLFPQ
+435 ILDKVQPVDLFPQ
-448 THHIELVAS
+448 THHIELVAR
-457 FNKNKR
+457 FNKK
-463 G
+463 

>member
-1 MCYNMDMTNFKKNDI
+1 MDMTNFKKNDI

-31 VKINSFPF
+31 VKVDSYPF

-46 GERIKMHVLKVGKSF
+46 GERIKMRVLKVGKSF

-69 ISQSKHRVTQLNL
+69 ISQSEHRTTQLNL
-82 DYLRTGIADFGHLSY
+82 DYLRTGIADFGHLTY
-97 DEQVKFKH
+97 NEQVKFKQ
-105 KQVVYILRKTAG
+105 KQVVDILRKTAG
-117 KADYPVLPMI
+117 KEDFPVSPVI
-127 EAIKTF
+127 ESIKTIK
-133 NYRNKA
+133 YRNKA

-145 IDGVL
+145 VNGIL

-156 KNSHTLIPVEDFYI
+156 KNSHSLIPVEDFYI
-170 QHPEIDAA
+170 QHPEIDA
-178 VLFLR
+178 VILFLR
-183 DEFRKINLQAYDEKM
+183 DEFRKINLQAYDEKT
-198 RKGWLRNIVVRRAF
+198 RKGWLRNIVVRRGF
-212 HTGEMMITLV
+212 HTSEMMVSLV
-222 VTSKKLPENVELVID
+222 VTSKKLPENVDLVID
-237 HLVERFTN
+237 KLVEHFTN
-245 IKSVQLNINSG
+245 IKSVQLNINNG

-277 LMLDKTF
+277 LMLDKTY

-305 AYDFAGLKPGD
+305 AFEFAELKPGD
-316 VVIDAYSGIGTIGI
+316 IVIDAYSGIGTIGI
-330 SMADRVAKVY
+330 SMADRVAEVY
-340 GMEIIPAAVE
+340 GMEVVPAAVE

-379 EEGVKPDVIFV
+379 DEGIKPDVIFV

-397 DEGFIKAATATGPR
+397 DETFIKSATATNPR

-425 DIVRFEAEGY
+425 DVVRFENEGY
-435 LLDKVQPVDLFPQ
+435 ILDKVQPVDLFPQ
-448 THHIELVAS
+448 THHIELVAC
-457 FNKNKR
+457 FNKK
-463 G
+463 

>member
-31 VKINSFPF
+31 VKIDSFPF

-105 KQVVYILRKTAG
+105 KQVVDILRKTAG
-117 KADYPVLPMI
+117 KSDYPVLPVV
-127 EAIKTF
+127 EAIKTI

-145 IDGVL
+145 VDGL
-150 TTGFYR
+150 LNTGFYR

-170 QHPEIDAA
+170 QHPEIDAV

-183 DEFRKINLQAYDEKM
+183 DEFRKINLQAYDEKT

-222 VTSKKLPENVELVID
+222 VTSKKLPEKVELVID

-256 TGSFILGKEFV
+256 TGSFILGKEFI

-277 LMLDKTF
+277 LMLDKTY

-305 AYDFAGLKPGD
+305 AYEFAGLKPGD

-340 GMEIIPAAVE
+340 GMEVVPAAVE

-379 EEGVKPDVIFV
+379 SEGIKPDVIFV

-397 DEGFIKAATATGPR
+397 DEGFIKAAAMMNPR

-425 DIVRFEAEGY
+425 DVVRFEAEGY

-457 FNKNKR
+457 FNKK
-463 G
+463 

>member
-1 MCYNMDMTNFKKNDI
+1 MDMTNFKKNDI

-31 VKINSFPF
+31 VKVDSYPF

-46 GERIKMHVLKVGKSF
+46 GERIKMRVLKVGKSF

-69 ISQSKHRVTQLNL
+69 ISQSEHRTTQLNL
-82 DYLRTGIADFGHLSY
+82 DYLRTGIADFGHLTY
-97 DEQVKFKH
+97 NEQVKFKQ
-105 KQVVYILRKTAG
+105 KQVVDILRKTAG
-117 KADYPVLPMI
+117 KEDFPVSPVI
-127 EAIKTF
+127 ESIKTIK
-133 NYRNKA
+133 YRNKA

-145 IDGVL
+145 VNGIL

-156 KNSHTLIPVEDFYI
+156 KNSHSLIPVEDFYI
-170 QHPEIDAA
+170 QHPEIDAV

-183 DEFRKINLQAYDEKM
+183 DEFRKINLQAYDEKT
-198 RKGWLRNIVVRRAF
+198 RKGWLRNIVVRRGF
-212 HTGEMMITLV
+212 HTSEMMVTLV
-222 VTSKKLPENVELVID
+222 VTSKKLPENVDLVID
-237 HLVERFTN
+237 KLVEHFTN
-245 IKSVQLNINSG
+245 IKSVQLNINNG

-277 LMLDKTF
+277 LMLDKTY

-305 AYDFAGLKPGD
+305 AFEFAELKPGD
-316 VVIDAYSGIGTIGI
+316 IVIDAYSGIGTIGI
-330 SMADRVAKVY
+330 SMADRVAEVY
-340 GMEIIPAAVE
+340 GMEVVPAAVE

-379 EEGVKPDVIFV
+379 DEGIKPDVIFV

-397 DEGFIKAATATGPR
+397 DETFIKSATATNPR

-425 DIVRFEAEGY
+425 DVVRFENEGY
-435 LLDKVQPVDLFPQ
+435 ILDKVQPVDLFPQ
-448 THHIELVAS
+448 THHIELVAR
-457 FNKNKR
+457 FNKK
-463 G
+463 

>member
-1 MCYNMDMTNFKKNDI
+1 MTNFKKNDI

-31 VKINSFPF
+31 VKIDSFPF

-105 KQVVYILRKTAG
+105 KQVVDILRKTAG
-117 KADYPVLPMI
+117 KSDYPVLPVV
-127 EAIKTF
+127 EAIKTI

-145 IDGVL
+145 VDGLL

-170 QHPEIDAA
+170 QHPEIDAV

-183 DEFRKINLQAYDEKM
+183 DEFRKINLQAYDEKT

-222 VTSKKLPENVELVID
+222 VTSKKLPEKVELVID

-256 TGSFILGKEFV
+256 TGSFILGKEFI

-277 LMLDKTF
+277 LMLDKTY

-305 AYDFAGLKPGD
+305 AYEFAGLKPGD

-340 GMEIIPAAVE
+340 GMDVVPAAVE

-372 KIMPKWL
+372 KSCL
-379 EEGVKPDVIFV
+379 N
-390 DPPRKGL
+390 
-397 DEGFIKAATATGPR
+397 GFQK
-411 RIVYISC
+411 
-418 NPATFAR
+418 
-425 DIVRFEAEGY
+425 E
-435 LLDKVQPVDLFPQ
+435 
-448 THHIELVAS
+448 
-457 FNKNKR
+457 
-463 G
+463 

>member
-1 MCYNMDMTNFKKNDI
+1 MDMTNFKKNDI

-31 VKINSFPF
+31 VKVDSYPF

-46 GERIKMHVLKVGKSF
+46 GERIKMRVLKVGKSF

-69 ISQSKHRVTQLNL
+69 ISQSEHRTTQLNL
-82 DYLRTGIADFGHLSY
+82 DYLRTGIADFGHLTY
-97 DEQVKFKH
+97 NEQVKFKQ
-105 KQVVYILRKTAG
+105 KQVVDILRKTAG
-117 KADYPVLPMI
+117 KEDFPVSPVI
-127 EAIKTF
+127 ESIKTIK
-133 NYRNKA
+133 YRNKA

-145 IDGVL
+145 VNGIL

-156 KNSHTLIPVEDFYI
+156 KNSHSLIPVEDFYI
-170 QHPEIDAA
+170 QHPEIDAV

-183 DEFRKINLQAYDEKM
+183 DEFRKINLQAYDEKT
-198 RKGWLRNIVVRRAF
+198 RKGWLRNIMVRRGF
-212 HTGEMMITLV
+212 HTSEMMVSLV
-222 VTSKKLPENVELVID
+222 VTSKKLPENVDLVID
-237 HLVERFTN
+237 KLVEHFTN
-245 IKSVQLNINSG
+245 IKSVQLNINNG

-277 LMLDKTF
+277 LMLDKTY

-305 AYDFAGLKPGD
+305 AFEFAELKPGD
-316 VVIDAYSGIGTIGI
+316 IVIDAYSGIGTIGI
-330 SMADRVAKVY
+330 SMADRVAEVY
-340 GMEIIPAAVE
+340 GMEVVPAAVE

-379 EEGVKPDVIFV
+379 DEGIKPDVIFV

-397 DEGFIKAATATGPR
+397 DETFIKSATATNPR

-425 DIVRFEAEGY
+425 DVVRFENEGY
-435 LLDKVQPVDLFPQ
+435 ILDKVQPVDLFPQ
-448 THHIELVAS
+448 THHIELVAR
-457 FNKNKR
+457 FNKK
-463 G
+463 

>member
-1 MCYNMDMTNFKKNDI
+1 MDMTNFKKNDI

-31 VKINSFPF
+31 VKVDSYPF

-46 GERIKMHVLKVGKSF
+46 GERIKMRVLKVGKSF

-69 ISQSKHRVTQLNL
+69 ISQSEHRTTQLNL
-82 DYLRTGIADFGHLSY
+82 DYLRTGIADFGHLTY
-97 DEQVKFKH
+97 NEQVKFKQ
-105 KQVVYILRKTAG
+105 KQVVDILRKTAG
-117 KADYPVLPMI
+117 KEDFPVSPVI
-127 EAIKTF
+127 ESIKTIK
-133 NYRNKA
+133 YRNKA
-139 QIPVQM
+139 QIPIQM
-145 IDGVL
+145 VNGIL

-156 KNSHTLIPVEDFYI
+156 KNSHSLIPVEDFYI
-170 QHPEIDAA
+170 QHPEIDAV

-183 DEFRKINLQAYDEKM
+183 DEFRKINLQAYDEKT
-198 RKGWLRNIVVRRAF
+198 RKGWLRNIVVRRGF
-212 HTGEMMITLV
+212 HTSEMMVSLV
-222 VTSKKLPENVELVID
+222 VTSKKLPENVDLVID
-237 HLVERFTN
+237 KLVEHFTN
-245 IKSVQLNINSG
+245 IKSVQLNINNG

-277 LMLDKTF
+277 LMLDKTY

-305 AYDFAGLKPGD
+305 AFEFAELKPGD
-316 VVIDAYSGIGTIGI
+316 IVIDAYSGIGTIGI
-330 SMADRVAKVY
+330 SMADRVAEVY
-340 GMEIIPAAVE
+340 GMEVVPAAVE

-379 EEGVKPDVIFV
+379 DEGIKPDVIFV

-397 DEGFIKAATATGPR
+397 DETFIKSATATNTR

-425 DIVRFEAEGY
+425 DVVRFENEGY
-435 LLDKVQPVDLFPQ
+435 ILDKVQPVDLFPQ
-448 THHIELVAS
+448 THHIELVAR
-457 FNKNKR
+457 FNKK
-463 G
+463 

>member
-1 MCYNMDMTNFKKNDI
+1 MDMTNFKKNDI

-31 VKINSFPF
+31 VKVDSYPF

-46 GERIKMHVLKVGKSF
+46 GERIKMRVLKVGKSF

-69 ISQSKHRVTQLNL
+69 ISQSEHRTTQLNL
-82 DYLRTGIADFGHLSY
+82 DYLRTGIADFGHLTY
-97 DEQVKFKH
+97 NEQVKFKQ
-105 KQVVYILRKTAG
+105 KQVVDILRKTAG
-117 KADYPVLPMI
+117 KEDFPVSPVI
-127 EAIKTF
+127 ESIKTIK
-133 NYRNKA
+133 YRNKA

-145 IDGVL
+145 VNGIL

-156 KNSHTLIPVEDFYI
+156 KNSHSLIPVEDFYI
-170 QHPEIDAA
+170 QHPEIDAV

-183 DEFRKINLQAYDEKM
+183 DEFRKINLQAYDEKT
-198 RKGWLRNIVVRRAF
+198 RKCWLRNIVVRRGF
-212 HTGEMMITLV
+212 HTSEMMVSLV
-222 VTSKKLPENVELVID
+222 VTSKKLPENVDLVID
-237 HLVERFTN
+237 KLVEHFTN
-245 IKSVQLNINSG
+245 IKSVQLNINNG

-277 LMLDKTF
+277 LMLDKTY

-305 AYDFAGLKPGD
+305 AFEFAELKPGD
-316 VVIDAYSGIGTIGI
+316 IVIDAYSGIGTIGI
-330 SMADRVAKVY
+330 SMADRVAEVY
-340 GMEIIPAAVE
+340 GMEVVPAAVE

-379 EEGVKPDVIFV
+379 DEGIKPDVIFV

-397 DEGFIKAATATGPR
+397 DETFIKSATATNPR

-425 DIVRFEAEGY
+425 DVVRFENEGY
-435 LLDKVQPVDLFPQ
+435 ILDKVQPVDLFPQ
-448 THHIELVAS
+448 THHIELVAR
-457 FNKNKR
+457 FNKK
-463 G
+463 

>member
-1 MCYNMDMTNFKKNDI
+1 MDMTNFKKNDI

-31 VKINSFPF
+31 VKVDSYPF

-46 GERIKMHVLKVGKSF
+46 GERIKMRVLKVGKSF

-69 ISQSKHRVTQLNL
+69 ISQSEHRTTQLNL
-82 DYLRTGIADFGHLSY
+82 DYLRTGIADFGHLTY
-97 DEQVKFKH
+97 NEQVKFKQ
-105 KQVVYILRKTAG
+105 KQVVDILRKTAG
-117 KADYPVLPMI
+117 KEDFPVSPVI
-127 EAIKTF
+127 ESIKTIK
-133 NYRNKA
+133 YRNKA

-145 IDGVL
+145 VNGIL

-156 KNSHTLIPVEDFYI
+156 KNSHSLIPVEDFYI
-170 QHPEIDAA
+170 QHPEIDAV

-183 DEFRKINLQAYDEKM
+183 DKFRKINLQAYDEKT
-198 RKGWLRNIVVRRAF
+198 RKGWLRNIVVRRGF
-212 HTGEMMITLV
+212 HTSEMMVSLV
-222 VTSKKLPENVELVID
+222 VTSKKLPENVDLVID
-237 HLVERFTN
+237 KLVEHFTN
-245 IKSVQLNINSG
+245 IKSVQLNINNG

-277 LMLDKTF
+277 LMLDKTY

-305 AYDFAGLKPGD
+305 AFEFAELKPGD
-316 VVIDAYSGIGTIGI
+316 IVIDAYSGIGTIGI
-330 SMADRVAKVY
+330 SMADRVAEVY
-340 GMEIIPAAVE
+340 GMEVVPAAIE

-379 EEGVKPDVIFV
+379 DEGIKPDVIFV

-397 DEGFIKAATATGPR
+397 DETFIKSATATNPR

-425 DIVRFEAEGY
+425 DVVRFENEGY
-435 LLDKVQPVDLFPQ
+435 ILDKVQPVDLFPQ

-457 FNKNKR
+457 FNKK
-463 G
+463 

>member
-1 MCYNMDMTNFKKNDI
+1 MTNFKKNDI

-31 VKINSFPF
+31 VKVDSYPF

-46 GERIKMHVLKVGKSF
+46 GERIKMRVLKVGKSF

-69 ISQSKHRVTQLNL
+69 ISQSEHRTTQLNL
-82 DYLRTGIADFGHLSY
+82 DYLRTGIADFGHLTY
-97 DEQVKFKH
+97 NEQVKFKQ
-105 KQVVYILRKTAG
+105 KQVVDILRKTAG
-117 KADYPVLPMI
+117 KEDFPVSPVI
-127 EAIKTF
+127 ESIKTIK
-133 NYRNKA
+133 YRNKA

-145 IDGVL
+145 VNGIL

-156 KNSHTLIPVEDFYI
+156 KNSHSLIPVEDFYI
-170 QHPEIDAA
+170 QHPEIDAV

-183 DEFRKINLQAYDEKM
+183 DEFRKINLQAYDEKT
-198 RKGWLRNIVVRRAF
+198 RKGWLRNIVVRRGF
-212 HTGEMMITLV
+212 HTSEMMVSLV
-222 VTSKKLPENVELVID
+222 VTSKKLPENVDLVID
-237 HLVERFTN
+237 KLVEHFTN
-245 IKSVQLNINSG
+245 IKSVQLNINTG

-267 LLYGKDFITD
+267 LLFGKNFITD
-277 LMLDKTF
+277 LMLDKTY

-305 AYDFAGLKPGD
+305 AFEFAELKPGD
-316 VVIDAYSGIGTIGI
+316 IVIDAYSGIGTIGI
-330 SMADRVAKVY
+330 SMADRVAEVY
-340 GMEIIPAAVE
+340 GMEVVPAAVE

-379 EEGVKPDVIFV
+379 DEGIKPDVIFV

-397 DEGFIKAATATGPR
+397 DETFIKSATATNPR

-425 DIVRFEAEGY
+425 DVVRFENEGY
-435 LLDKVQPVDLFPQ
+435 ILDKVQPVDLFPQ
-448 THHIELVAS
+448 THHIELVAR
-457 FNKNKR
+457 FNKK
-463 G
+463 

>member
-1 MCYNMDMTNFKKNDI
+1 MTNFKKNDI

-31 VKINSFPF
+31 VKVDSYPF

-46 GERIKMHVLKVGKSF
+46 GERIKMRVLKVGKSF

-69 ISQSKHRVTQLNL
+69 ISQSEHRTTQLNL
-82 DYLRTGIADFGHLSY
+82 DYLRTGIADFGHLTY
-97 DEQVKFKH
+97 NEQVKFKQ
-105 KQVVYILRKTAG
+105 KQVVDILRKTAG
-117 KADYPVLPMI
+117 KEDFPVSPVI
-127 EAIKTF
+127 ESIKTIK
-133 NYRNKA
+133 YRNKA

-145 IDGVL
+145 VNGIL

-170 QHPEIDAA
+170 QHPEIDAV

-183 DEFRKINLQAYDEKM
+183 DEFRKINLQAYDEKT
-198 RKGWLRNIVVRRAF
+198 RKGWLRNIVVRRGF
-212 HTGEMMITLV
+212 HTSEMMVSLV
-222 VTSKKLPENVELVID
+222 VTSKKLPENVDLVID
-237 HLVERFTN
+237 KLVEHFTN
-245 IKSVQLNINSG
+245 IKSVQLNINNG

-277 LMLDKTF
+277 LMLDKTY

-305 AYDFAGLKPGD
+305 AFEFAELKPGD
-316 VVIDAYSGIGTIGI
+316 IVIDAYSGIGTIGI
-330 SMADRVAKVY
+330 SMADRVAEVY
-340 GMEIIPAAVE
+340 GMEVVPAAVE

-379 EEGVKPDVIFV
+379 DEGIKPDVIFV

-397 DEGFIKAATATGPR
+397 DETFIKSATATNPR

-425 DIVRFEAEGY
+425 DVVRFENEGY
-435 LLDKVQPVDLFPQ
+435 ILDKVQPVDLFPQ
-448 THHIELVAS
+448 THHIELVAR
-457 FNKNKR
+457 FNKK
-463 G
+463 

>member
-1 MCYNMDMTNFKKNDI
+1 MTNFKKNDI

-31 VKINSFPF
+31 VKVDSYPF

-46 GERIKMHVLKVGKSF
+46 GERIKMRVLKVGKSF

-69 ISQSKHRVTQLNL
+69 ISQSEHRTTQLNL
-82 DYLRTGIADFGHLSY
+82 DYLRTGIADFGHLTY
-97 DEQVKFKH
+97 NEQVKFKQ
-105 KQVVYILRKTAG
+105 KQVVDILRKTAG
-117 KADYPVLPMI
+117 KEDFPVSPVI
-127 EAIKTF
+127 ESIKTIK
-133 NYRNKA
+133 YRNKA

-145 IDGVL
+145 VNGIL

-156 KNSHTLIPVEDFYI
+156 KNSHSLIPVEDFYI
-170 QHPEIDAA
+170 QHHEIDAV

-183 DEFRKINLQAYDEKM
+183 DEFRKINLQAYDEKT
-198 RKGWLRNIVVRRAF
+198 RKGWLRNIVVRRGF
-212 HTGEMMITLV
+212 HTSEMMVSLV
-222 VTSKKLPENVELVID
+222 VTSKKLPENVDLVID
-237 HLVERFTN
+237 KLVEHFTN
-245 IKSVQLNINSG
+245 IKSVQLNINNG

-277 LMLDKTF
+277 LMLDKTY

-305 AYDFAGLKPGD
+305 AFEFAELKPGD
-316 VVIDAYSGIGTIGI
+316 IVIDAYSGIGTIGI
-330 SMADRVAKVY
+330 SMADRVAEVY
-340 GMEIIPAAVE
+340 GMEVVPAAVE

-379 EEGVKPDVIFV
+379 DEGIKPDVIFV

-397 DEGFIKAATATGPR
+397 DETFIKSATATNPR

-425 DIVRFEAEGY
+425 DVVRFENEGY
-435 LLDKVQPVDLFPQ
+435 ILDKVQPVDLFPQ
-448 THHIELVAS
+448 THHIELVAR
-457 FNKNKR
+457 FNKK
-463 G
+463 

>member
-1 MCYNMDMTNFKKNDI
+1 MTNFKKNDI

-31 VKINSFPF
+31 VKVYSYPF

-46 GERIKMHVLKVGKSF
+46 GERIKMRVLKVGKSF

-69 ISQSKHRVTQLNL
+69 ISQSEHRTTQLNL
-82 DYLRTGIADFGHLSY
+82 DYLRTGIADFGHLTY
-97 DEQVKFKH
+97 NEQVKFKQ
-105 KQVVYILRKTAG
+105 KQVVDILRKTAG
-117 KADYPVLPMI
+117 KEDFPVSPVI
-127 EAIKTF
+127 ESIKTIK
-133 NYRNKA
+133 YRNKA
-139 QIPVQM
+139 QIPIQM
-145 IDGVL
+145 VNGIL

-156 KNSHTLIPVEDFYI
+156 KNSHSLIPVEDFYI
-170 QHPEIDAA
+170 QHPEIDAV

-183 DEFRKINLQAYDEKM
+183 DEFRKINLQAYDEKT
-198 RKGWLRNIVVRRAF
+198 RKGWLRNIVVRRGF
-212 HTGEMMITLV
+212 HTSEMMVSLV
-222 VTSKKLPENVELVID
+222 VTSKKLPENVDLVID
-237 HLVERFTN
+237 KLVEHFTN
-245 IKSVQLNINSG
+245 IKSVQLNINNG

-277 LMLDKTF
+277 LMLDKTY

-305 AYDFAGLKPGD
+305 AFEFAELKPGD
-316 VVIDAYSGIGTIGI
+316 IVIDAYSGIGTIGI
-330 SMADRVAKVY
+330 SMADRVAEVY
-340 GMEIIPAAVE
+340 GMEVVPAAVE

-379 EEGVKPDVIFV
+379 DEGIKPDVMFV

-397 DEGFIKAATATGPR
+397 DETFIKSATATNPR

-425 DIVRFEAEGY
+425 DVVRFENEGY
-435 LLDKVQPVDLFPQ
+435 ILDKVQPVDLFPQ
-448 THHIELVAS
+448 THHIELVAR
-457 FNKNKR
+457 FNKK
-463 G
+463 

>member
-1 MCYNMDMTNFKKNDI
+1 MDMTNFKKNDI

-31 VKINSFPF
+31 VKVDSYPF

-46 GERIKMHVLKVGKSF
+46 GERIKMRVLKVGKSF

-69 ISQSKHRVTQLNL
+69 ISQSDHRTTQLNL

-97 DEQVKFKH
+97 NEQVKFKQ
-105 KQVVYILRKTAG
+105 KQVVDILRKTAG
-117 KADYPVLPMI
+117 KEDFPVSPVI
-127 EAIKTF
+127 ESIKTIK
-133 NYRNKA
+133 YRNKA

-145 IDGVL
+145 VNGIL

-156 KNSHTLIPVEDFYI
+156 KNSHSLIPVEDFYI
-170 QHPEIDAA
+170 QHPEIDAV

-183 DEFRKINLQAYDEKM
+183 DEFRKINLQAYDEKT
-198 RKGWLRNIVVRRAF
+198 RKGWLRNIVVRRGF
-212 HTGEMMITLV
+212 HTSEMMVSLV
-222 VTSKKLPENVELVID
+222 VTSKKLPENVDLVID
-237 HLVERFTN
+237 KLVEHFTN
-245 IKSVQLNINSG
+245 IKSVQLNINTG

-267 LLYGKDFITD
+267 LLFGKNFITD
-277 LMLDKTF
+277 LMLDKTY

-305 AYDFAGLKPGD
+305 AFEFAELKPGD
-316 VVIDAYSGIGTIGI
+316 IVIDAYSGIGTIGI
-330 SMADRVAKVY
+330 SMADRVAEVY
-340 GMEIIPAAVE
+340 GMEVVPAAVE

-379 EEGVKPDVIFV
+379 DEGIKPDVIFV

-397 DEGFIKAATATGPR
+397 DETFIKSATATNPR

-425 DIVRFEAEGY
+425 DVVRFENEGY
-435 LLDKVQPVDLFPQ
+435 ILDKVQPVDLFPQ
-448 THHIELVAS
+448 THHIELVAR
-457 FNKNKR
+457 FNKK
-463 G
+463 

>member
-1 MCYNMDMTNFKKNDI
+1 MDMTNFKKNDI

-31 VKINSFPF
+31 VKVDSYPF

-46 GERIKMHVLKVGKSF
+46 GERIKMRVLKVGKSF

-69 ISQSKHRVTQLNL
+69 ISQSEHRTTQLNL
-82 DYLRTGIADFGHLSY
+82 DYLRTGIADFGHLTY
-97 DEQVKFKH
+97 NEQVKFKQ
-105 KQVVYILRKTAG
+105 KQVVDILRKTAG
-117 KADYPVLPMI
+117 KEDFPVSPVI
-127 EAIKTF
+127 ESIKTIK
-133 NYRNKA
+133 YRNKA

-145 IDGVL
+145 VNGIL

-156 KNSHTLIPVEDFYI
+156 KNSHSLIPVEDFYI
-170 QHPEIDAA
+170 QHPEIDAV

-183 DEFRKINLQAYDEKM
+183 DEFRKINLQAYDEKT
-198 RKGWLRNIVVRRAF
+198 RKGWLRNIVVRRGF
-212 HTGEMMITLV
+212 HTSEMMVILV
-222 VTSKKLPENVELVID
+222 VTSKKLPENVDLVID
-237 HLVERFTN
+237 KLVEHFTN
-245 IKSVQLNINSG
+245 IKSVQLNINNG

-277 LMLDKTF
+277 LMLDKTY

-305 AYDFAGLKPGD
+305 AFEFAELKPGD
-316 VVIDAYSGIGTIGI
+316 IVIDAYSGIGTIGI
-330 SMADRVAKVY
+330 SMADRVAEVY
-340 GMEIIPAAVE
+340 GMEVVPAAVE

-379 EEGVKPDVIFV
+379 DEGIKPDVIFV

-397 DEGFIKAATATGPR
+397 DETFIKSATATNPR
-411 RIVYISC
+411 RIVNISC

-425 DIVRFEAEGY
+425 DVVRFENEGY
-435 LLDKVQPVDLFPQ
+435 ILDKVQPVDLFPQ
-448 THHIELVAS
+448 THHIELVAR
-457 FNKNKR
+457 FNKK
-463 G
+463 